1 MTVVKLFFVVL
12 LLSIGIASARELEL
26 NAQQVLVKMNHAMEV
41 LNYQGTVAFLK
52 NGKLEPMKYV
62 HAAAKGVQQERLL
75 SLNSPLREIIR
86 DADKVSCLFKET
98 QQSIVD
104 HRPFERSFLVDVPD
118 NLDELEAI
126 YQFEVSGEENV
137 AMLPS
142 YVVAIQPKDNARYP
156 RKIWIEK
163 QHFLPLKIV
172 LYDNSGA
179 PLEQVVFSDIE
190 VKDALPFVDVEFPD
204 AARPAQHIH
213 QAQPQSSEQADFI
226 VTELPKGFREVF
238 FTRKP
243 MHNAEQPVDHLL
255 ISDGFASVSVYMEKN
270 KNATMQPGLQSVG
283 AVNSYSRTI
292 NNYQLTVMGEVP
304 AETVKLIAEGIKL
317 RDLKG
322 LITQQQK

>member
-1 MTVVKLFFVVL
+1 MTVVKCFFVVL
-12 LLSIGIASARELEL
+12 LLSIESVSAKEPELT
-26 NAQQVLVKMNHAMEV
+26 AQQVLEKMNYAMEV

-62 HAAAKGVQQERLL
+62 HSAEKGVQQERLL

-86 DADKVSCLFKET
+86 DGGKVSCLFKET

-104 HRPFERSFLVDVPD
+104 HRPFERSFLVDLPK
-118 NLDELEAI
+118 NLDEMGDI
-126 YQFEVSGEENV
+126 YQFEMVGEENI

-163 QHFLPLKIV
+163 KQFLPLKVV
-172 LYDNSGA
+172 LYDNSGV
-179 PLEQVVFSDIE
+179 PLEQVVFTEIE
-190 VKDALPFVDVEFPD
+190 VKDALPFVDVKFLE
-204 AARPAQHIH
+204 AAHSAQHIH
-213 QAQPQSSEQADFI
+213 QLQPQTSNQAAFV

-255 ISDGFASVSVYMEKN
+255 LSDGFTTVSIYMEN
-270 KNATMQPGLQSVG
+270 KSAAVQSGHQSVG

-304 AETVKLIAEGIKL
+304 AETVKLIGEGVKL
-317 RDLKG
+317 RDLKD
-322 LITQQQK
+322 

>member
-1 MTVVKLFFVVL
+1 MTVVKFFFVVL
-12 LLSIGIASARELEL
+12 LLSIKIASAREPEL
-26 NAQQVLVKMNHAMEV
+26 NAQQVLEKMNHAMEV

-86 DADKVSCLFKET
+86 DAGKVSCLFKES

-104 HRPFERSFLVDVPD
+104 HRPFERSFLVDVPR
-118 NLDELEAI
+118 NLDEMGAI
-126 YQFEVSGEENV
+126 YQFEVVGEENV

-142 YVVAIQPKDNARYP
+142 YVVAIQPKDNVRYS

-163 QHFLPLKIV
+163 QQFLPLKIV
-172 LYDNSGA
+172 LYDNQGV
-179 PLEQVVFSDIE
+179 PLEQVVFTEIE
-190 VKDALPFVDVEFPD
+190 VKDSLPFVDVKFLD
-204 AARPAQHIH
+204 SIHPAKHIH
-213 QAQPQSSEQADFI
+213 QLQSQSSDQAAFI

-255 ISDGFASVSVYMEKN
+255 LSDGFTSVSIYMESKS
-270 KNATMQPGLQSVG
+270 AAMQSGLQSVG

-304 AETVKLIAEGIKL
+304 AETVKFIAEGIKL
-317 RDLKG
+317 RDLKD
-322 LITQQQK
+322 

>member
-1 MTVVKLFFVVL
+1 MTVVKGFFVAL
-12 LLSIGIASARELEL
+12 LLSIGIVSAREPEL
-26 NAQQVLVKMNHAMEV
+26 NAQQILVKMNHAMEV

-75 SLNSPLREIIR
+75 SLNSPLREIVR
-86 DADKVSCLFKET
+86 DAGKVSCLFKES

-118 NLDELEAI
+118 NLDEMAAI
-126 YQFEVSGEENV
+126 YQFEVVGEENV

-142 YVVAIQPKDNARYP
+142 YVVAIKPKDDARYS

-163 QHFLPLKIV
+163 KQYLPLKIV
-172 LYDNSGA
+172 LYDNSGV
-179 PLEQVVFSDIE
+179 PLEQVVFTEIE
-190 VKDALPFVDVEFPD
+190 VKDALPFVDVKFLD
-204 AARPAQHIH
+204 SAYAAQHIH
-213 QAQPQSSEQADFI
+213 QLQPQSSDQAAFI

-255 ISDGFASVSVYMEKN
+255 LSDGFTSVSIYMEN
-270 KNATMQPGLQSVG
+270 KNPAMQSGLQSIG
-283 AVNSYSRTI
+283 AVNSYSRTL

-304 AETVKLIAEGIKL
+304 AETVKFIAEGIKL
-317 RDLKG
+317 RDLKD
-322 LITQQQK
+322 